1 MTKLLIKLFIKN
13 SHDVDNPEIRN
24 KYGTFSGIVGIV
36 LNILLFTGKL
46 FAGIISCSV
55 SITADAINNLSD
67 AGSSIITLVGFKMAG
82 KPADNEHPF
91 GHGRYEYV
99 SGFTISMVIIL
110 LGFEIG
116 KTSISK
122 IISPDEISFSLIS
135 IIILGAS
142 VLVKL
147 WMCLFNRK
155 LGNIINSNTMKAT
168 SLDSLSDVM
177 ATMVVIIGIVVSYF
191 TGLKIDG
198 YLGVAVALFIIYT
211 GFSAAKGM
219 LDQLLGEAP
228 DKELLEKIKA
238 FVLKYDNIIGVHDII
253 VHSYGAGRCIVSLHA
268 EVPCD
273 IDMLIIHDV
282 IDNIESQMNEEFRC
296 QTVIHMDPIEV
307 NNEKVTECFQ
317 CVFAII
323 RKIDENISMHD
334 FRMVSGDSHTNLIFD
349 VAIPFDFKISDA
361 ELIELIKSEVKN
373 LNNDYNAVV
382 EIDKEPR

>member
-1 MTKLLIKLFIKN
+1 M
-13 SHDVDNPEIRN
+13 
-24 KYGTFSGIVGIV
+24 
-36 LNILLFTGKL
+36 

-177 ATMVVIIGIVVSYF
+177 ATMVVIIGIVVRNN
-191 TGLKIDG
+191 
-198 YLGVAVALFIIYT
+198 
-211 GFSAAKGM
+211 
-219 LDQLLGEAP
+219 
-228 DKELLEKIKA
+228 
-238 FVLKYDNIIGVHDII
+238 FV
-253 VHSYGAGRCIVSLHA
+253 
-268 EVPCD
+268 
-273 IDMLIIHDV
+273 
-282 IDNIESQMNEEFRC
+282 
-296 QTVIHMDPIEV
+296 
-307 NNEKVTECFQ
+307 
-317 CVFAII
+317 
-323 RKIDENISMHD
+323 
-334 FRMVSGDSHTNLIFD
+334 
-349 VAIPFDFKISDA
+349 
-361 ELIELIKSEVKN
+361 
-373 LNNDYNAVV
+373 
-382 EIDKEPR
+382 